1 MWQKAGYCSISPWA
15 AGLPWPMTHHQQM
28 KLPEDSDKIVQVFK
42 AFGQVHFSAGAAPVL
57 PVPTT
62 KAA

>member
-1 MWQKAGYCSISPWA
+1 MAESISPWA

-42 AFGQVHFSAGAAPVL
+42 AFGQVHFSAGAVPVL
-57 PVPTT
+57 PEPTT

>member
-1 MWQKAGYCSISPWA
+1 
-15 AGLPWPMTHHQQM
+15 MTHHQQM

-42 AFGQVHFSAGAAPVL
+42 AFGQVHFSAGAVPVL
-57 PVPTT
+57 PEPTT

>member
-1 MWQKAGYCSISPWA
+1 
-15 AGLPWPMTHHQQM
+15 MTHHQQM